1 MDAVH
6 ARVAAAGPDAI
17 AARIRAAV
25 EQCELERARSL
36 NLNPSEGVMSPD
48 ARALLDSDLATR
60 VSEGLPGMRDSA
72 SNSLVIGELI
82 DELEATLVALVRRLF
97 GVRFVE
103 WRPFSS
109 TMANAV
115 VLFGLSKPG
124 DVLLAQS
131 LWSGGNVS
139 YHTQAVAG
147 LRGLRVEDIPGT
159 EDFDVDL
166 DAFAERVRR
175 HRPRCVIVG
184 GSKVLFP
191 YPLRELRAIV
201 DEVGAYLIFDAAHV
215 GPFIASGH
223 WPDPFEAGA
232 HVVTLGTH
240 KVMGGP
246 IGGLILT
253 PDPELAA
260 RFQVIA
266 YPGFTQTRD
275 VSKYAA
281 AAFALAELLASAPAY
296 SAQLLRNVTALA
308 VGLEQEGF
316 EVVGKRRGY
325 SLTHQLLADVQR
337 EAAPLARR
345 CQAANILV
353 AKTNLHGQRYGS
365 PEGRGLRAS
374 VGQITRQGMGEEE
387 MREVAALIA
396 GVALERIGIDEGRR
410 SVDELV
416 GRFPQIG
423 YSVAQRDHA

>member
-1 MDAVH
+1 MDEVH
-6 ARVAAAGPDAI
+6 ARVAAASPEAI
-17 AARIRAAV
+17 AARIRGTV

-36 NLNPSEGVMSPD
+36 NLNPSEGVMTPT

-60 VSEGLPGMRDSA
+60 VSEGLPGVRDSP

-82 DELEATLVALVRRLF
+82 DELEATLAALVRRIF
-97 GVRFVE
+97 GARFVE

-115 VLFGLSKPG
+115 VLFGLTRPG

-139 YHTQAVAG
+139 YHMQAIAG

-159 EDFDVDL
+159 DDFDVDL
-166 DAFAERVRR
+166 DTFAERVRR

-191 YPLRELRAIV
+191 YAIRELRAIA
-201 DEVGAYLIFDAAHV
+201 DEVGAYLVFDAAHV
-215 GPFIASGH
+215 GPFIASGD
-223 WPDPFEAGA
+223 WPDPFEEGA

-253 PDPELAA
+253 ADPELAA

-281 AAFALAELLASAPAY
+281 AAFALAELLASAPAF
-296 SAQLLRNVTALA
+296 SAQLLGNVTALA
-308 VGLEQEGF
+308 TALDGEGF
-316 EVVGKRRGY
+316 DLVGKARGY
-325 SLTHQLLADVQR
+325 SRTHQLLVDARQ

-353 AKTNLHGQRYGS
+353 AKTNLHGERYGS
-365 PEGRGLRAS
+365 PAGHGLRAS
-374 VGQITRQGMGEEE
+374 IGQVTRQGMGEEE
-387 MREVAALIA
+387 MREIAALIA
-396 GVALERIGIDEGRR
+396 GVALERVSVDAGRR
-410 SVDELV
+410 AVEELV

-423 YSVAQRDHA
+423 YTVAQPHHA

>member
-6 ARVAAAGPDAI
+6 ERVAVTPPEAI
-17 AARIRAAV
+17 AQRIRAVV
-25 EQCELERARSL
+25 EESELERARSL
-36 NLNPSEGVMSPD
+36 NLNPSEGVMSPA
-48 ARALLDSDLATR
+48 ARTLLASDLATR
-60 VSEGLPGMRDSA
+60 VSEGLPGVRDSA

-82 DELEATLVALVRRLF
+82 DELEATLVALVRRMF
-97 GVRFVE
+97 GVQYVE

-115 VLFGLSKPG
+115 VLFGLAEPG

-147 LRGLRVEDIPGT
+147 LRGLKVEDIPGT
-159 EDFDVDL
+159 EDFDIDL
-166 DAFAERVRR
+166 DAFAERVHR

-191 YPLRELRAIV
+191 YAMRDLRAIV

-215 GPFIASGH
+215 GPFIAAGD

-253 PDPELAA
+253 GDPELAA
-260 RFQVIA
+260 RFQTIA

-281 AAFALAELLASAPAY
+281 AAFALAELLAYAPAF
-296 SAQLLRNVTALA
+296 SAQVLRNVGALA
-308 VGLEQEGF
+308 AGLETEGF
-316 EVVGKRRGY
+316 DVVGKRRGY
-325 SLTHQLLADVQR
+325 SRTHQLLVNAHQQ
-337 EAAPLARR
+337 AAPLARR

-353 AKTNLHGQRYGS
+353 AKTNLHGEPYGS
-365 PEGRGLRAS
+365 PEGRALRAS
-374 VGQITRQGMGEEE
+374 IAQVTRQGMGEDE
-387 MREVAALIA
+387 MREIATLIA
-396 GVALERIGIDEGRR
+396 GVALERVSIDEGRR
-410 SVDELV
+410 AVDALV
-416 GRFPQIG
+416 RRFPDIG
-423 YSVAQRDHA
+423 YSHDDA